1 MPDQSYRKVDIDAFD
16 EDQYVEEEEQLASGS
31 AAVVDVKAIQSEV
44 RSLIQKYPSTSHETY
59 FDADMMLKKQLRS
72 SSHISASK
80 SSEVEK

>member
-44 RSLIQKYPSTSHETY
+44 RSFIQKYRHLTQEGEAHDPDFSCNIGAILQE
-59 FDADMMLKKQLRS
+59 QLHQR
-72 SSHISASK
+72 
-80 SSEVEK
+80 